1 MKVLAISDI
10 HGKRSQKLID
20 YLKANDDIKLVLIA
34 GDITDFKL
42 EDYDD
47 PLDFVK
53 PFIDEIV
60 NECDV
65 DVFAIPGNCDPAGIC
80 NAIKESGPDEKPA
93 FCLHNQLIAYENLVI
108 LGYGGSNPT
117 PFNTPGEIDD
127 DKIYLKVY
135 ELLAEYDYIGN
146 DEAKRVTIL
155 LTHAPPYDT
164 KADMIEGG
172 AHVGSQGVK
181 KPIHEFQ
188 PDINI
193 CGHIHE
199 ATSKDQVGKTI
210 IANPGMLEY
219 NHAVLID
226 VDEEANFTLDIVD
239 L

>member
-1 MKVLAISDI
+1 MKILAISDV
-10 HGKRSQKLID
+10 HGKKNPKLID
-20 YLKANDDIKLVLIA
+20 YLKENDDIPLVLIA
-34 GDITDFKL
+34 GDITDFQIT
-42 EDYDD
+42 EFE
-47 PLDFVK
+47 PLSFVK
-53 PFIDEIV
+53 EFIDELV
-60 NECDV
+60 EECDV
-65 DVFAIPGNCDPAGIC
+65 DVIAIPGNCDPAGIC

-93 FCLHNQLIAYENLVI
+93 FCLHNQLIAYENVVL

-127 DKIYLKVY
+127 DKIYLHVY

-146 DEAKRVTIL
+146 DSAPRVTIL

-164 KADMIEGG
+164 KADLIPSGD
-172 AHVGSQGVK
+172 HVGSQGVK

-188 PDINI
+188 PSINI

-199 ATSKDQVGKTI
+199 ACCIDKVGTTT
-210 IANPGMLEY
+210 IANPGTLEN

-226 VDEEANFTLDIVD
+226 VHEDATYDIEIVD

>member
-1 MKVLAISDI
+1 MKILAISDI
-10 HGKRSQKLID
+10 HGKKSEALLN
-20 YLKANDDIKLVLIA
+20 YLKKEDISALLIA
-34 GDITDFKL
+34 GDITDFQIT
-42 EDYDD
+42 EFE
-47 PLDFVK
+47 PLSFVK

-60 NECDV
+60 EEADV

-93 FCLHNQLIAYENLVI
+93 FCLHNQLIAYENVVI

-117 PFNTPGEIDD
+117 PFNTPGESDD
-127 DKIYLKVY
+127 DHIYLRVY

-146 DEAKRVTIL
+146 DSIPRVTIL

-164 KADMIEGG
+164 KADMLPDGT
-172 AHVGSQGVK
+172 HVGSQGVK

-199 ATSKDQVGKTI
+199 ACSIDKVGKTT
-210 IANPGMLEY
+210 IANPGMLE
-219 NHAVLID
+219 NGKAVLID
-226 VDEEANFTLDIVD
+226 IDDDAKYTVEIVD
-239 L
+239 LE